1 MLYAHPCV
9 FMQYICK
16 IRPISRMENFY
27 ITTIVLIIVF
37 VFPSFLLQYVSCFAG
52 SDIEKWDII
61 GRFLSQILQRGAK
74 TTPAIGTRCW
84 GECV

>member
-1 MLYAHPCV
+1 MSFECWYTNDTKHKTISYHEQKQYDMLYAHPCV

-61 GRFLSQILQRGAK
+61 G
-74 TTPAIGTRCW
+74 
-84 GECV
+84 